1 MAKHRRPTTMQRAP
15 QGRPGTVV
23 EHLGVAVEVE
33 TEGGERRRVRVA
45 RNSGLVV
52 GDVVL
57 VDGER
62 VEASARRTELRRRTA
77 GGAVHVVAAN
87 LDALC
92 VVAAVD
98 PPAKA
103 GLVDR
108 AVVAARAA
116 GIRPVVVVNKSD
128 LPDPEG
134 VIPSMRARGEDS
146 LVVLVVS
153 AHSGEGVDRLAAL
166 IAEVGR
172 AVLVGPSGVGKSSL
186 LNRLLPEAARST
198 SELSAARG
206 AGVHTT
212 TTSTLWRLPA
222 GGELVDTPGV
232 REYGL
237 VDVPPEDLAAYFP
250 AFAAVPEPCRFR
262 DCRHEDEPGCAV
274 RAALADGRLPEHRYL
289 AYRTLLDEAK
299 LLERKASSRS

>member
-1 MAKHRRPTTMQRAP
+1 ML
-15 QGRPGTVV
+15 V

-33 TEGGERRRVRVA
+33 LESGLRRRVRVA
-45 RNSGLVV
+45 RKSGLVV
-52 GDVVL
+52 GDLVL
-57 VDGER
+57 VDGDR
-62 VEASARRTELRRRTA
+62 VELSPRRTELRRRTA

-87 LDALC
+87 IDALC

-98 PPAKA
+98 PPARA

-116 GIRPVVVVNKSD
+116 GIQPLVVVNKCD

-134 VIPSMRARGEDS
+134 VIPAMRARGDDA
-146 LVVLVVS
+146 LAVQVVS
-153 AHSGEGVDRLAAL
+153 ARSGEGVAELGSILGRL
-166 IAEVGR
+166 GR

-186 LNRLLPEAARST
+186 LNRLVPGAALATR
-198 SELSAARG
+198 ELSVARG

-212 TTSTLWRLPA
+212 TTSTLWRLEG
-222 GGELVDTPGV
+222 GGEIVDTPGV

-237 VDVPPEDLAAYFP
+237 VDVPAEDLAAYFP
-250 AFAAVPEPCRFR
+250 AFAVVSDACRFR

-274 RAALADGRLPEHRYL
+274 RRAVADGRVPERRYV
-289 AYRTLLDEAK
+289 AYRTLLEEAK
-299 LLERKASSRS
+299 LVQRGPANRS

>member
-1 MAKHRRPTTMQRAP
+1 MARERRPTTMQRAP
-15 QGRPGTVV
+15 KGQPAVLV

-33 TEGGERRRVRVA
+33 LVGGERRRVRVA
-45 RNSGLVV
+45 RRSGLVV
-52 GDVVL
+52 GDTVL

-62 VEASARRTELRRRTA
+62 LELSPRRTELRRRTA

-87 LDALC
+87 IDALC

-116 GIRPVVVVNKSD
+116 GIEPIVVVNKSD
-128 LPDPEG
+128 VPDTEG
-134 VIPSMRARGEDS
+134 VIPAMRARGDDG
-146 LVVLVVS
+146 LAVLVVS
-153 AHSGEGVDRLAAL
+153 AKTGAGLMELSALLARL
-166 IAEVGR
+166 GR
-172 AVLVGPSGVGKSSL
+172 VVLVGPSGVGKSSL
-186 LNRLLPEAARST
+186 LNRLVPGAARAT
-198 SELSAARG
+198 SELSVARG

-212 TTSTLWRLPA
+212 TTSTLWRLEG
-222 GGELVDTPGV
+222 GGEIVDTPGV

-237 VDVPPEDLAAYFP
+237 VDVPAEDLAAYFP
-250 AFAAVPEPCRFR
+250 AFTLVTEACRFR
-262 DCRHEDEPGCAV
+262 DCRHEDEPACAV
-274 RAALADGRLPEHRYL
+274 RRAVADGRIPERRYV

-299 LLERKASSRS
+299 LVQRAATNRS

>member
-15 QGRPGTVV
+15 EGRPGTVV
-23 EHLGVAVEVE
+23 EHLGVAVEIE
-33 TEGGERRRVRVA
+33 TAGGERRRVRVA
-45 RNSGLVV
+45 RRSGLVV
-52 GDVVL
+52 GDDVL

-62 VEASARRTELRRRTA
+62 VELTPRRTELRRQTA
-77 GGAVHVVAAN
+77 GGSVHVVAAN

-98 PPAKA
+98 PPARA

-116 GIRPVVVVNKSD
+116 GVMPVVVVNKSD

-134 VIPSMRARGEDS
+134 VIPAMRARGDDS
-146 LVVLVVS
+146 LAVLVVS
-153 AHSGEGVDRLAAL
+153 ARSGEGIERLSTL
-166 IAEVGR
+166 IAAAGR
-172 AVLVGPSGVGKSSL
+172 AALVGPSGVGKSSL
-186 LNRLLPEAARST
+186 LNRLLPEAARPT

-206 AGVHTT
+206 AGMHTT

-237 VDVPPEDLAAYFP
+237 VEVPPEDLAAYFP
-250 AFAAVPEPCRFR
+250 AFAAVAEACRFR
-262 DCRHEDEPGCAV
+262 DCLHQDEPGCAV
-274 RAALADGRLPEHRYL
+274 RAAVADGRVPEQRYL

-299 LLERKASSRS
+299 LVRRSPVSRT